1 MSLALPNSSFVL
13 RSSAIEVAGAGAHA
27 NPQHHVRMLAYG
39 PLRAPACSSGMRY
52 FILLFAATV
61 LGIVLY
67 LVQPS
72 RTVLPAN
79 AGGPTD
85 AAAIAAADTLDAAA
99 LVAQD
104 TTPRGRGLAM
114 LARADQHATS
124 GRADAALAAYDSAAA
139 LLPGIERWIALRAAE
154 AAATAGDTL
163 EVKRR
168 LEAAGSTLVNRSGR
182 TIRVRALEEAGAIV
196 DAIEEAKAIAAA
208 TNGATK
214 AAALTTV
221 GRLRLLR
228 GDTARA
234 MSAFREAIDA
244 SSGSVDAARMLSDLP
259 GITTDDQLTI
269 GRVYLRAGNMARASR
284 GIRAWLD
291 AGRGTAAERRNLRL
305 DLGRGFFRA
314 GDYADAE
321 RELRAGAEGAPAG
334 VAGPALYDAARA
346 RYRRGEV
353 AEARS
358 ALRSLAQQY
367 AGTATAARAWY
378 LLGDLDQDEE
388 RYDDA
393 RANFRLAVDTG
404 VDSEE
409 VGLAHMRIAG
419 MDQAAGDYAAARERF
434 DSYRTR
440 YPTGRRAQQATY
452 WSGVASE
459 HLGDTASARARFQ
472 EALRMDPMDY
482 YGVRAAERLGTSPQ
496 DVMTLGTAPAS
507 AQLSAATLAALDV
520 VDILRD
526 AGWSDA
532 AAFEMDRARDSFGSD
547 VASLYALAEALN
559 ERGYTSQGIRI
570 GLDLRRRAGGQWN
583 PRLLRV
589 VYPLPYR
596 DAITAEAARHGIDPF
611 LAAGLIRQESLFN
624 ARAVSPAGAVGLM
637 QVMPATGERL
647 ARRLGISGFEPAM
660 LREPLINIR
669 LGMQFLADM
678 IAEYDGRV
686 DAVLAAYN
694 AGPNRVDRWM
704 EFPEW
709 DNPELFS
716 ERIPFAETREYVKI
730 VQQNARLYDA
740 LYGAS
745 LPAN

>member
-1 MSLALPNSSFVL
+1 
-13 RSSAIEVAGAGAHA
+13 
-27 NPQHHVRMLAYG
+27 
-39 PLRAPACSSGMRY
+39 MRY
-52 FILLFAATV
+52 LILLFAAAT

-72 RTVLPAN
+72 RAVAPAGDGGSAD
-79 AGGPTD
+79 AG
-85 AAAIAAADTLDAAA
+85 AIAAADTLEGADI
-99 LVAQD
+99 VAQD
-104 TTPRGRGLAM
+104 TTSRGRGLAI
-114 LARADQHATS
+114 LARADRHAKDGSTE
-124 GRADAALAAYDSAAA
+124 AAVAAYDSAAA

-154 AAATAGDTL
+154 AAAAAGDTA
-163 EVKRR
+163 EVRRR
-168 LEAAGSTLVNRSGR
+168 LDAAGSTLVNRSGR
-182 TIRVRALEEAGAIV
+182 MIRARALEEAGALA
-196 DAIEEAKAIAAA
+196 DAIEEAKAVAAA
-208 TNGATK
+208 TSGATQ
-214 AAALTTV
+214 ATALTFV
-221 GRLRLLR
+221 GRLRLVR

-259 GITTDDQLTI
+259 GLTTDDELTI

-291 AGRGTAAERRNLRL
+291 AGRGTAVERRNLRL
-305 DLGRGFFRA
+305 DLGRGFFRS

-321 RELRAGAEGAPAG
+321 RELRAGADGAPAG
-334 VAGPALYDAARA
+334 IAGPALYDAARA

-353 AEARS
+353 SEARS

-378 LLGDLDQDEE
+378 LLGDLDQDDE

-393 RANFRLAVDTG
+393 RANFGRAVGTG

-419 MDQAAGDYAAARERF
+419 MDQVAGNYAAARERF

-440 YPTGRRAQQATY
+440 YPTGRRVQQATY
-452 WSGVASE
+452 WSGVASA

-482 YGVRAAERLGTSPQ
+482 YGVRAAERLDASPQ
-496 DVMTLGTAPAS
+496 DFMTFGTAPAD
-507 AQLSAATLAALDV
+507 AQLSAATLAALDI

-532 AAFEMDRARDSFGSD
+532 ASFEMDRARDSFGSD

-583 PRLLRV
+583 PRLLRIA
-589 VYPLPYR
+589 YPLPYR

-624 ARAVSPAGAVGLM
+624 ARALSPAGAIGLM

-647 ARRLGISGFEPAM
+647 ARRLGIAGFEPAM
-660 LREPLINIR
+660 LREPLVNIR

-678 IAEYDGRV
+678 IAEYDGRI

-694 AGPNRVDRWM
+694 AGPNRVDRWK

-709 DNPELFS
+709 DDPELFS

-730 VQQNARLYDA
+730 VQQNARLYGA
-740 LYGAS
+740 LYRGS